1 LASAAQVQKDVRIE
15 KRVFVIKDGKMLEQ
29 PGDSVLK
36 ELRINVDSIVKGQ
49 RINLDLEAIP
59 DGNVMVF
66 NALNSGPAML
76 GVRIGH
82 VDGVNGVT
90 VQSVEP
96 VSTAAALGLS
106 VGDVIYRVN
115 NQSISEPENLVSLIR
130 NLDQGAR
137 VDIYLPP
144 RWFEKAC
151 AGLLDS
157 GARRAS
163 RSLSGQVRVPCV
175 LSLIRRASSSVH
187 TGVLLR
193 SFYLVHITMF
203 KHIFAV

>member
-1 LASAAQVQKDVRIE
+1 MKYFIYCLALGAPLISAAQVQKDVRIE

-49 RINLDLEAIP
+49 GIDFDFEAIP

-115 NQSISEPENLVSLIR
+115 NQKISEPENLVTLIR
-130 NLDQGAR
+130 KLDQGAR
-137 VDIYLPP
+137 VDIYY
-144 RWFEKAC
+144 
-151 AGLLDS
+151 
-157 GARRAS
+157 RRDGSKKRAQGF
-163 RSLSGQVRVPCV
+163 LIPVHGG
-175 LSLIRRASSSVH
+175 LSLPQWSGEVPVRIELDKTRE
-187 TGVLLR
+187 
-193 SFYLVHITMF
+193 F
-203 KHIFAV
+203 

>member
-1 LASAAQVQKDVRIE
+1 
-15 KRVFVIKDGKMLEQ
+15 MLEQ

-49 RINLDLEAIP
+49 GINIDFEAIP
-59 DGNVMVF
+59 DGKVMVF

-76 GVRIGH
+76 GVRIGS

-115 NQSISEPENLVSLIR
+115 NQMISEPANLVSLIR
-130 NLDQGAR
+130 NLEQGSR
-137 VDIYLPP
+137 VDIHYRRDGSKKRAQGYLIPVHGGPSLPHWSGEGPVRIELAKP
-144 RWFEKAC
+144 REF
-151 AGLLDS
+151 
-157 GARRAS
+157 
-163 RSLSGQVRVPCV
+163 
-175 LSLIRRASSSVH
+175 
-187 TGVLLR
+187 
-193 SFYLVHITMF
+193 
-203 KHIFAV
+203 

>member
-1 LASAAQVQKDVRIE
+1 MYCLALAAPLVSAAQVQKDVRIE

-36 ELRINVDSIVKGQ
+36 ELRINVDSIVKGEA
-49 RINLDLEAIP
+49 INLDFEAIP

-66 NALNSGPAML
+66 RGLNSGPAVL

-115 NQSISEPENLVSLIR
+115 GQKISDPEHLVSLVR
-130 NLDQGAR
+130 NLEQGAR
-137 VDIYLPP
+137 VDICYRRDGSKKRVQGYLIPVHGGP
-144 RWFEKAC
+144 
-151 AGLLDS
+151 
-157 GARRAS
+157 
-163 RSLSGQVRVPCV
+163 SLPQWSGQGPVRIELAKP
-175 LSLIRRASSSVH
+175 RE
-187 TGVLLR
+187 
-193 SFYLVHITMF
+193 F
-203 KHIFAV
+203 